1 MTVMFTDRRGHEPST
16 PGAESAVGGRAS
28 RSEKGVA
35 NPGSQTSARLT
46 FRGTCLTFPDGTE
59 AARDVDLE
67 IHQGEFVSLIG
78 PSGCGKSTLL
88 RVASGLLDATG
99 GEVYCDK
106 KDIGYVF
113 QDPTLLPW
121 RTVRG
126 NVELFAE
133 LHGIPKRERAA
144 RAAEVLEL
152 VGLTGS
158 ESKFPKALS
167 GGMRSRVSMARSLLL
182 HPSLFLFD
190 EPFAAIDEITRE
202 RLNDQLIQLFALER
216 FAGVFVTHSISEA
229 CFLASRVVV
238 MTKRPATV
246 HAIVDVPFDYP
257 RTAELRFDKEFVEI
271 TKQVSTLL
279 RESQTGR
286 A

>member
-1 MTVMFTDRRGHEPST
+1 MTVMFTDRKPHQPEV
-16 PGAESAVGGRAS
+16 PGGGGAPAEVRLKFSG
-28 RSEKGVA
+28 
-35 NPGSQTSARLT
+35 TS
-46 FRGTCLTFPDGTE
+46 LTFPDGTE
-59 AARDVDLE
+59 AVRDVDLQ
-67 IHQGEFVSLIG
+67 IHRGEFVALIG

-88 RVASGLLDATG
+88 RLASGLLTPTSGDLW
-99 GEVYCDK
+99 CDQT
-106 KDIGYVF
+106 DIGYVF

-121 RTVRG
+121 RTVQG

-133 LHGIPKRERAA
+133 LHGVPKQERAT

-158 ESKFPKALS
+158 ESKYPKALS

-238 MTKRPATV
+238 MTSRPARV
-246 HAIVDVPFDYP
+246 HAVVDVPFEYP
-257 RTAELRFDKEFVEI
+257 RTAELRFDKDFVDI

-279 RESQTGR
+279 RESQEGS

>member
-1 MTVMFTDRRGHEPST
+1 MTVMFTERKPHKPENSGKRG
-16 PGAESAVGGRAS
+16 AS
-28 RSEKGVA
+28 GDV
-35 NPGSQTSARLT
+35 RLK

-59 AARDVDLE
+59 AVRNVDLE

-88 RVASGLLDATG
+88 RIASGLLEPSG
-99 GEVYCDK
+99 GELWCDQ

-121 RTVRG
+121 RTVQS

-133 LHGIPKRERAA
+133 LHGIPRRERAA

-158 ESKFPKALS
+158 ESKYPKALS

-229 CFLASRVVV
+229 CFLASRVIV
-238 MTKRPATV
+238 MTRRPATV
-246 HAIVDVPFDYP
+246 HAVVEVPFDYP
-257 RTAELRFDKEFVEI
+257 RTSELRFDKDFVDI
-271 TKQVSTLL
+271 TKRVSALL
-279 RESQTGR
+279 RESQEGP

>member
-1 MTVMFTDRRGHEPST
+1 MFTDRKPHEPDISGGGGA
-16 PGAESAVGGRAS
+16 PGEV
-28 RSEKGVA
+28 
-35 NPGSQTSARLT
+35 RLK
-46 FRGTCLTFPDGTE
+46 FGGTCLTFPDGTE
-59 AARDVDLE
+59 AVRDVDLE
-67 IHQGEFVSLIG
+67 IRRGEFVSLIG

-88 RVASGLLDATG
+88 RIASGLLEPTR
-99 GEVYCDK
+99 GELQCDQ

-121 RTVRG
+121 RTVQG

-133 LHGIPKRERAA
+133 MHGIPKQERSA

-158 ESKFPKALS
+158 ESKYPKALS

-202 RLNDQLIQLFALER
+202 RLNDQLIQLFALQR

-246 HAIVDVPFDYP
+246 HAVVEVPFDYP
-257 RTAELRFDKEFVEI
+257 RAAELRFDPAFVDI
-271 TKQVSTLL
+271 SKRVSTLL
-279 RESQTGR
+279 RESQGGS